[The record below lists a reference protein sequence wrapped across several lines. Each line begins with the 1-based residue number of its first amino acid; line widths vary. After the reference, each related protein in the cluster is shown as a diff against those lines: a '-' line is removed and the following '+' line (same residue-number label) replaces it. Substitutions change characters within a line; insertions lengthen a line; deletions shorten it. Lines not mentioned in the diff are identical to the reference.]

1 MTRFRDI
8 VIHEDSMA
16 VEIGAGLT
24 WTDVYEYLVPKG
36 LNVVGGRLN
45 GVGVAGL
52 TLGGGEC
59 LFFPGYRS
67 YGLKGHTHVAGYPW
81 KTNQYG
87 LTADTVT
94 EFELVLPSGE
104 VKVVTEQDEDLWF
117 GLKVCLNGR
126 DEGGALSSCMFLC
139 YRGDST
145 TS

>member
-24 WTDVYEYLVPKG
+24 WTDVYEHLVPKG

-52 TLGGGEC
+52 TLGEGEC

-67 YGLKGHTHVAGYPW
+67 YGLKGHTP
-81 KTNQYG
+81 N
-87 LTADTVT
+87 
-94 EFELVLPSGE
+94 S
-104 VKVVTEQDEDLWF
+104 
-117 GLKVCLNGR
+117 
-126 DEGGALSSCMFLC
+126 SSC
-139 YRGDST
+139 YQVVRSKW
-145 TS
+145 